1 MSAHSISR
9 TSFSKSMDE
18 LKMTDFI
25 DASTILFD
33 IHQEIEK
40 TRMCRS
46 FFEYCKEWK
55 KEHTSGQ
62 FAKRA
67 TLFSIGTLL
76 SLSFSA
82 GSMLFAI
89 LSGKAAKEGAGWQD
103 PIIGHAAEWSM
114 LALFS
119 LLVAATGPYQITQMG
134 VLKKIEKEFDFYLK
148 EVSISEQMRRTLIEE
163 KWQMLAQRSQ
173 NIFFRIY
180 LMPKKTELPIDLAL
194 STVYEEIQG
203 KLQQTSVLK
212 LFLAGCREIRKRQG
226 SCFSLGCL
234 LTAMGL
240 GSAFVVQSV
249 VYGHGIFY
257 SARKSYLDYEEGV
270 NPSIGGHALEW
281 MAESVAMWS
290 VFAVLREIANVGEV
304 KEIVATFRFHI
315 DRCGDTVWKER
326 LTELMQM
333 QINQIGQN
341 RIFSLPLSLLH
352 QKRSP
357 VERITSV

>member
-89 LSGKAAKEGAGWQD
+89 LSGKASNGT
-103 PIIGHAAEWSM
+103 PI
-114 LALFS
+114 
-119 LLVAATGPYQITQMG
+119 
-134 VLKKIEKEFDFYLK
+134 
-148 EVSISEQMRRTLIEE
+148 
-163 KWQMLAQRSQ
+163 
-173 NIFFRIY
+173 
-180 LMPKKTELPIDLAL
+180 
-194 STVYEEIQG
+194 
-203 KLQQTSVLK
+203 
-212 LFLAGCREIRKRQG
+212 
-226 SCFSLGCL
+226 
-234 LTAMGL
+234 
-240 GSAFVVQSV
+240 
-249 VYGHGIFY
+249 
-257 SARKSYLDYEEGV
+257 
-270 NPSIGGHALEW
+270 
-281 MAESVAMWS
+281 
-290 VFAVLREIANVGEV
+290 
-304 KEIVATFRFHI
+304 
-315 DRCGDTVWKER
+315 
-326 LTELMQM
+326 
-333 QINQIGQN
+333 
-341 RIFSLPLSLLH
+341 
-352 QKRSP
+352 
-357 VERITSV
+357 